1 MCSLILKVAERCSG
15 VKSIAFCQRHLWDEL
30 KKRVFVKS
38 RVSREVHARSEAS
51 ELIEVSGEI
60 PLAYST
66 TCWLF

>member
-1 MCSLILKVAERCSG
+1 
-15 VKSIAFCQRHLWDEL
+15 
-30 KKRVFVKS
+30 VKS

-66 TCWLF
+66 MCSAFIVLIRHYTMFLNGLPINPLVVHT